1 MRRSSL
7 FWGVIL
13 LLLGLLM
20 LGDAYGLRL
29 PGGARP
35 MEFFWPVLL
44 ILIGAWILL
53 GVLTRPRVVSEH
65 GSVDL
70 QGASEAELRIDHGAG
85 ELRISGGAEP
95 GKLAAGTFSGGMEQ
109 SAQMEGSRLV
119 ARMRPPQPTFM
130 VMPQF
135 ERHDWDVR
143 LSNSVPILLTLHT
156 GANNAVVNLAGMR
169 ITGLRVETGASET
182 EVTLPAEGR
191 FRADFSLGAASLR
204 VSVPQGMAA
213 RVRVSQ
219 GVSDVKVDQARFP
232 RMGDAYQSPDFD
244 SAANAVDLKI
254 DAGAAEIR
262 VQ

>member
-1 MRRSSL
+1 MRRSAL

-20 LGDAYGLRL
+20 LADAAGLRL

-35 MEFFWPVLL
+35 MGFFWPVLL

-53 GVLTRPRVVSEH
+53 GVTVRPRVGSERD
-65 GSVDL
+65 SLDL
-70 QGASEAELRIDHGAG
+70 QGASEAELRLSHAAG
-85 ELRISGGAEP
+85 ELRVAGGAEP
-95 GKLAAGTFSGGMEQ
+95 GKLASGTFTGGLDQ
-109 SAQMEGSRLV
+109 SANMQGGRLV
-119 ARMRPPQPTFM
+119 ARMSPPQSPFFI
-130 VMPQF
+130 MPRF
-135 ERHDWDVR
+135 DRYDWDVR
-143 LSNSVPILLTLHT
+143 LNNSIPLALTLQT
-156 GANNAVVNLAGMR
+156 GANRAILDLAGMR
-169 ITGLRVETGASET
+169 ITSLRVETGASQT
-182 EVTLPAEGR
+182 EVSLPAEGR

-204 VSVPQGMAA
+204 VNIPQGMAA

-219 GVSDVKVDQARFP
+219 GVSDVRVDQARFP
-232 RMGDAYQSPDFD
+232 RVGDVYQSPDFD